1 MKNTALPTVLWI
13 LIATLCTLPRCGTPP
28 HSCKKDSKEE
38 TIQEKPGTYSAV
50 NPGRVEARLKRLAAF
65 ELRFDETTLTRG
77 EKALLEKIP
86 EIGRWIDEI
95 YLEQSLAGNVEIFNA
110 LRKQASTSPTAA
122 NKRLLE
128 YFWINKGP
136 YDFEDHAPVVQG
148 PGDRVF
154 PPLYPGR
161 NFYPHGLTAEEFNAW
176 VQGLDAGAAAAARSD
191 FTMIRRDTGGGLE
204 SVPYSEAYRDRLVP
218 LAAAL
223 HRAADDVAGTRL
235 AEFLKAR
242 ADALAET
249 NDYEA
254 SEGLWISL
262 NGPDDATGGHLD
274 ITLGPYENY
283 ADELMKRKA
292 AFQLYVGVL
301 RRAETE
307 ALKFYSEHI
316 HKMDDRL
323 WELYQTYVKEQR
335 EVAPGKRLR
344 AGDVQRWTK
353 PGARLTLVAVD
364 LAYSAGYGNEGVQ
377 TLAFNLPNVASWQEK
392 FGSKKVMLMNLL
404 DGKFLHILKPISAV
418 VMDPAELPNVDQDMF
433 SDNTVRHEISHG
445 IGPSGIFVDGKKT
458 TVRER
463 HQKYYSPFE
472 EAKAESVSLLFG
484 FHLASQGLL
493 TSSGPPG
500 VSVLRDFD
508 VELACQPII
517 IDFPSTRKMAATY
530 TASTFRT
537 VRFGATSDH
546 ARGKV
551 FEFNRLVQNGGI
563 VVRDGKIAVDH
574 EKFRGA
580 VEKLVMEILDLQIRG
595 TSEEAKKLLETV
607 GTPTRALTRGLE
619 AIEKADIPMDLRVRY
634 GFGENYG
641 VIAGK

>member
-1 MKNTALPTVLWI
+1 MALWI
-13 LIATLCTLPRCGTPP
+13 LIPALCTLPRCGSLT
-28 HSCKKDSKEE
+28 HQGKKDGKEE
-38 TIQEKPGTYSAV
+38 TIQEKSGSYSAV
-50 NPGRVEARLKRLAAF
+50 NPSRVKDRLKRLAAF
-65 ELRFDETTLTRG
+65 ELRYDEATLTRG

-86 EIGRWIDEI
+86 EIGRRIDEV

-110 LRKQASTSPTAA
+110 LRKQLSTRPTAA
-122 NKRLLE
+122 NRRLLE
-128 YFWINKGP
+128 TYWINKGP

-161 NFYPHGLTAEEFNAW
+161 NFYPEGLTAEEFNDW
-176 VQGLDAGAAAAARSD
+176 VQGLDAEAAAAARSD

-223 HRAADDVAGTRL
+223 RRAAGDVAGTKL
-235 AEFLKAR
+235 AEYLKTR
-242 ADALAET
+242 ADALVKT

-262 NGPDDATGGHLD
+262 NGPDDHSGGHLD
-274 ITLGPYENY
+274 ITIGPYENY

-301 RRAETE
+301 RPAETE
-307 ALKFYSEHI
+307 ALKFYSKHI

-323 WELYQTYVKEQR
+323 WDLYQTYVKEQR
-335 EVAPGKRLR
+335 EVAPGKRLQ
-344 AGDVQRWTK
+344 AGEVRRWSK

-377 TLAFNLPNVASWQEK
+377 TLAFNLPNVTSWQEK

-404 DGKFLHILKPISAV
+404 EGKFLHILKPISAV
-418 VMDPAELPNVDQDMF
+418 VMDPAELPNVDQYMF

-445 IGPSGIFVDGKKT
+445 IGPSGIFVGGKKT

-472 EAKAESVSLLFG
+472 EAKAETVSLLFG

-493 TSSGPPG
+493 TCSGPPG
-500 VSVLRDFD
+500 VWVLRDFD
-508 VELACQPII
+508 VELACQPAIVDI
-517 IDFPSTRKMAATY
+517 VEDSTARKMTATY

-580 VEKLVMEILDLQIRG
+580 VEKLVMEILDLQMRG

-607 GTPTRALTRGLE
+607 GTPTEALTRGLE

-634 GFGENYG
+634 AFGKNYG
-641 VIAGK
+641 VITGK